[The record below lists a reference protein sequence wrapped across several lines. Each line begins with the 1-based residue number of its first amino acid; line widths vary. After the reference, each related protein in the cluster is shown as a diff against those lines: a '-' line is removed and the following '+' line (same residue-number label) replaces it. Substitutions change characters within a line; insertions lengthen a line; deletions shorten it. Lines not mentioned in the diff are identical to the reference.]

1 MRRSAINTII
11 IVLLFLVWGTSGLS
25 AQDAP
30 RMGSLSPAFGGNR
43 LFCKTN
49 SANSLSFSQFS
60 FSKTVSL
67 SSTAVNSSDP
77 DIRIYSGLGDNIV
90 NSFEGNNLY
99 LHLAGIASTALLAS
113 TSSDYY
119 VFKYFNEHPAYGD
132 AARPVIHFAQ
142 YFPFAI
148 GGALYAHGKLNK
160 DEEAV
165 AASFAVL
172 QSTVLA
178 FAYNSLLKA
187 ITGRP
192 HPNWREESDMESLSK
207 TFRFGFWRGGIF
219 WGWPSGH
226 TSSTMA
232 VVSALTSFYPDKT
245 WLKIAGYGYA
255 AYMIFSVSSLNRGG
269 MHWFSDAV
277 AAAFMSYAIGSTV
290 GKFYRSQFEKKT
302 PAGGGVNPSM
312 QVFPNFSFSI
322 PL

>member
-1 MRRSAINTII
+1 M
-11 IVLLFLVWGTSGLS
+11 FLIWGTDSLS
-25 AQDAP
+25 AQEIYSRSISPVFKSSKSFGIIKSEFSSPDF
-30 RMGSLSPAFGGNR
+30 SLSNAP
-43 LFCKTN
+43 
-49 SANSLSFSQFS
+49 SFTQ
-60 FSKTVSL
+60 VSL
-67 SSTAVNSSDP
+67 SSVSVKAPDP

-90 NSFEGNNLY
+90 NSFRGNNLY
-99 LHLAGIASTALLAS
+99 LHAAGIVSTALLVS

-148 GGALYAHGKLNK
+148 GGSLYAFGKLNSDK
-160 DEEAV
+160 EAV

-172 QSTVLA
+172 QSSALA
-178 FAYNSLLKA
+178 FVYNSLLKA
-187 ITGRP
+187 VTGRP
-192 HPNWREESDMESLSK
+192 HPDWRGESDMEALSK

-232 VVSALTSFYPDKT
+232 VVSALTSFYPERT
-245 WLKIAGYGYA
+245 WLKIVGYGYT
-255 AYMIFSVSSLNRGG
+255 AYMIFGVSSLNRGG

-290 GKFYRSQFEKKT
+290 GKYYRSQFENKAPSQT
-302 PAGGGVNPSM
+302 GGGISPNM
-312 QVFPNFSFSI
+312 QFIPDFSFSI